1 MPSGGRAHTEIEITV
16 NPSYSDELIRSL
28 EQMEDVIG
36 LSITREA
43 SIKPPVDVLTVHA
56 LNRGVDD
63 TLRLA
68 DTVCGQG

>member
-1 MPSGGRAHTEIEITV
+1 MHTEIEITV
-16 NPSYSDELIRSL
+16 NPSSYTDELICRLEL

-43 SIKPPVDVLTVHA
+43 SIKPPGDVLTVHA

-63 TLRLA
+63 ILRLA
-68 DTVCGQG
+68 DTGREQGQV